1 MAKESCHL
9 CGFIHGILLA
19 LPVMTE
25 AVANPDFQQIR
36 DALEI
41 PREFAPEV
49 LAEAEQAA
57 LRTPATSQFSDLQNI
72 PFVTIDPPT
81 SRDLDQAY
89 FAARRGNGYVVKYA
103 IANVGFFVAR
113 GSALEKSAWERGTTI
128 YSPDLKTPLY
138 PPVLSEN
145 AASLLPDVTRPAI
158 VFDLH
163 LDARGELESLAIE
176 PAIIRNRAKLAYPD
190 VGEHLDAERN
200 VSGSGK
206 LSGNEWSEALSLLE
220 EIGRKRQQ
228 LEIERG
234 AISLRIPAQQVERWS
249 TALYGYRLAFE
260 QSSEVEDWNAQISL
274 MTGMAAASLMIEHEV
289 GLLRSLDPPRSDRL
303 IMLQLTAKAIGVVW
317 PEEWSYADFVRS
329 LDPKVPLHAV
339 MLQQAAKINGGAR
352 YMAFAGDLPRH
363 SLHAAIAAMYSHV
376 TAPLRR
382 LADRY
387 VLDLLVD
394 LCAGKSIDAAHIE
407 MLHALPQVMND
418 AERKSRQLESAIVDF
433 AEVRL
438 LEDRI
443 GERFH
448 AIVTGL
454 RAEGAIVQITDPPIR
469 TLLLAAILA
478 PAAPPVLAADG
489 ATLTIG
495 PQTIKLGESLLLQL
509 TGASLVNRTLA
520 FTVI

>member
-1 MAKESCHL
+1 
-9 CGFIHGILLA
+9 
-19 LPVMTE
+19 MTE

-41 PREFAPEV
+41 PRDFSPEV
-49 LAEAEQAA
+49 LAEAEASAQRDPLAA
-57 LRTPATSQFSDLQNI
+57 KFQNLQNI

-89 FAARRGNGYVVKYA
+89 FAARRGKGYEVKYA
-103 IANVGFFVAR
+103 IAHVGFFVER
-113 GSALEKSAWERGTTI
+113 GSALEKSAWERGTTM

-138 PPVLSEN
+138 PLSLSEN

-163 LDARGELESLAIE
+163 LDAHGEIESLAIE
-176 PAIIRNRAKLAYPD
+176 PAIICSRAKLAYPD
-190 VGEHLDAERN
+190 VGEHLNAERTAPN
-200 VSGSGK
+200 SGK
-206 LSGNEWSEALSLLE
+206 LSGKEWSEALSLLE
-220 EIGRKRQQ
+220 EIGRKRQA

-260 QSSEVEDWNAQISL
+260 QASEVEDWNAQISL

-289 GLLRSLDPPRSDRL
+289 GLLRALDPPRNDRL
-303 IMLQLTAKAIGVVW
+303 LMLQLTAKAIGVVW
-317 PEEWSYADFVRS
+317 PDEWSYADFVRS
-329 LDPKVPLHAV
+329 LDPKLPLHAV

-352 YMAFAGDLPRH
+352 YIAFEGALPRH
-363 SLHAAIAAMYSHV
+363 SLHAAIAAMYAHV

-387 VLDLLVD
+387 VLDLLVEI
-394 LCAGKSIDAAHIE
+394 CAGKTIDAAHIE
-407 MLHALPQVMND
+407 TLHALPQVMND
-418 AERKSRQLESAIVDF
+418 TERRSRQLESAIVDF

-438 LEDRI
+438 LQDRI
-443 GERFH
+443 GEQFQ

-454 RAEGAIVQITDPPIR
+454 REDGAIVQITDPPIR
-469 TLLLAAILA
+469 TLLPATAFA
-478 PAAPPVLAADG
+478 PDAYPVLTADS

-495 PQTIKLGESLLLQL
+495 SKAITLGESLVLRL
-509 TGASLVNRTLA
+509 TAASLVNRTLT